1 MTNEPW
7 QPVRLYYSIP
17 DRPFVTERLKGLKC
31 MVEVPP
37 ERCWQWLYHAEAAS
51 LPIAAGYD
59 SVPVERRP
67 IVLGRIRFPKKAA

>member
-1 MTNEPW
+1 M
-7 QPVRLYYSIP
+7 
-17 DRPFVTERLKGLKC
+17 
-31 MVEVPP
+31 PP

-67 IVLGRIRFPKKAA
+67 IVLGRIRFPKGGMTMQTN